1 MRYFILGWLLL
12 VAVIVSIAGFRGGM
26 TRRTPIEVFPDM
38 DRQPKLRP
46 QAGNAFFPD
55 GQSSQSNVL
64 FTIARGSAWQDIPV
78 NTGRLTGATNF
89 VEVNPV
95 PVTVALMA
103 RGEERYQIN
112 CAPCHGAQGDGK
124 GITTKYG
131 MTIIANLHDPR
142 IVRLADGE
150 LFHTISNGKNQMLGY
165 AASIDIQDRWA
176 IIAYLRALQLSH
188 LGVIE
193 DVPPA
198 EQAAL
203 QK

>member
-1 MRYFILGWLLL
+1 MRYFVIGWFLL
-12 VAVIVSIAGFRGGM
+12 VVIGVSVAGFRGGM
-26 TRRTPIEVFPDM
+26 SRRPPIEVFPDM

-46 QAGNAFFPD
+46 QTGNAFFAD
-55 GQSSQSNVL
+55 GLSSQLAVP
-64 FTIARGSAWQDIPV
+64 FTVARGAAWEDTPV
-78 NTGRLTGATNF
+78 NTGRVAGTTNF

-95 PVTVALMA
+95 PVTAQAMA
-103 RGEERYQIN
+103 RGRERFEIN
-112 CAPCHGAQGDGK
+112 CAPCHGRLGDGK

-142 IVRLADGE
+142 IVRQPDGE
-150 LFHTISNGKNQMLGY
+150 IFHTISNGKNQMQGY
-165 AASIDIQDRWA
+165 GANIEISDRWA
-176 IIAYLRALQLSH
+176 IIAYLRALQLSR
-188 LGVIE
+188 LGAIE